1 MISRIGSKKG
11 FTLIEVLVAVSILAV
26 GLVGV
31 LRAYATSASVMERA
45 QYDMDAVFLLKTAMG
60 QIEEKAMTE
69 KKMVPGTTNGAFAT
83 INEAGLDRTRS
94 DRWLWSQE
102 VQKMDLPS
110 EKVKRDSLNNEKK
123 SVMKKEKE
131 TDFFL
136 NKLKLSIVNFSRTPL
151 REVSLETY
159 VRTESVKNS

>member
-1 MISRIGSKKG
+1 M
-11 FTLIEVLVAVSILAV
+11 LVAVSILAV

-31 LRAYATSASVMERA
+31 LRAYATSTSAMGKA
-45 QYDMDAVFLLKTAMG
+45 QYDMDAVFLIKTAMG

-69 KKMVPGTTNGAFAT
+69 GKMVPGTTNGAFAAT
-83 INEAGLDRTRS
+83 NEADLGRVRS

-102 VQKMDLPS
+102 VEKMDLPS
-110 EKVKRDSLNNEKK
+110 KKVKHDSSGNEKK
-123 SVMKKEKE
+123 SVEGKKKE

-136 NKLKLSIVNFSRTPL
+136 NKLKLSVVNSARIPL

>member
-1 MISRIGSKKG
+1 M
-11 FTLIEVLVAVSILAV
+11 LVAVSILAV

-31 LRAYATSASVMERA
+31 LRAYATSTSAMERA
-45 QYDMDAVFLLKTAMG
+45 QYDMNAVCLLKTAMG

-69 KKMVPGTTNGAFAT
+69 GEIVPGTTNGAFAAPD
-83 INEAGLDRTRS
+83 EAGLDRKYS

-102 VQKMDLPS
+102 VQKMDIPS
-110 EKVKRDSLNNEKK
+110 KKVKHDSSGNEKK
-123 SVMKKEKE
+123 SVTEKEKE

-136 NKLKLSIVNFSRTPL
+136 NKLKLSVVNSARIPL
-151 REVSLETY
+151 KEVSLETY